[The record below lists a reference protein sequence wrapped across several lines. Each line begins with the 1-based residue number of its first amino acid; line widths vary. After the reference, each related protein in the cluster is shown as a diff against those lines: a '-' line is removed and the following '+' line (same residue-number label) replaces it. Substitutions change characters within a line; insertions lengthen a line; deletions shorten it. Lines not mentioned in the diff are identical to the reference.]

1 MKISVIIP
9 TYKPQAYL
17 WECLDSLRNQT
28 FAKSDFEVLLILN
41 GCKDPY
47 EKLIRAYL
55 DRHSDLQVNFIHTD
69 QVGVSNARN
78 IALDMAKGEYI
89 AFIDD
94 DDYVSARY
102 LEELYAKA
110 SFDTI
115 SLSYAFAFKDGAQK
129 KQLDYSISDAYD
141 SCIKKRGKQKLLSS
155 ARKFFSGPCMKLIPR
170 SFIQD
175 RRFDVRF
182 RNGEDSLFMFLIS
195 DKIENIVFTS
205 KEAVY
210 FRRYRDNS
218 AVVAKRS
225 LSSVIKNSLL
235 LITCYTKIYMSSP
248 LKYSFLFYFTRVL
261 GTIRLII
268 NRMVT
273 E

>member
-17 WECLDSLRNQT
+17 WECLDSLANQT

-55 DRHSDLQVNFIHTD
+55 NRHSDLQVIFIQTD
-69 QVGVSNARN
+69 QAGVSNARN
-78 IALDMAKGEYI
+78 IALNMANGEYV

-94 DDYVSARY
+94 DDYVSSRY

-110 SFDTI
+110 SPNTI
-115 SLSYAFAFKDGAQK
+115 SLSYAFAFKEGK
-129 KQLDYSISDAYD
+129 PEKQLDYYISDAYD
-141 SCIKKRGKQKLLSS
+141 SCIKKKGKHRLLSS

-170 SFIQD
+170 TFIQN

-195 DKIENIVFTS
+195 DKIENIAFTS

-210 FRRYRDNS
+210 FRRYRENS

-225 LSSVIKNSLL
+225 LSSVINNSLL
-235 LITCYTKIYMSSP
+235 LITCYTQIYMSSP
-248 LKYSFLFYFTRVL
+248 LKYSFLFYFTRLL
-261 GTIRLII
+261 GAIHLI
-268 NRMVT
+268 VKAF
-273 E
+273 